1 MTVAAALFMDYG
13 AGAALDPATTA
24 WVNQVI
30 TNGGSVS
37 AGRKTAVDTL
47 ITGLKTDGLWTKL
60 DRLWLL
66 AAENSQSAFT
76 DLVAL
81 ASATPVNSPTFTVDR
96 GYASNGTTSY
106 LNSNFNPSTAALYK
120 QNDAHFSV
128 YTRQS
133 TASSNIWQGCYD
145 GTCIIQMLQQNGTQ
159 FYVGI
164 NTNGGDTFNG
174 SGAGMLVGIRRTS
187 LAEEYFHNGSSIYT
201 NPSNASVALANLNVF
216 ICARNFSGTADSFD
230 TDQVAAS
237 SWGNQLSATEAGNLS
252 SRINTYMT
260 SVGANVY

>member
-1 MTVAAALFMDYG
+1 MTVAAVLFMDHAA
-13 AGAALDPATTA
+13 AGGLDPATTA

-37 AGRKTAVDTL
+37 AGRKTVVDTL

-66 AAENSQSAFT
+66 AAENSQSALT

-106 LNSNFNPSTAALYK
+106 LNSNFNPSTATLYK
-120 QNDAHFSV
+120 QNDAHYSV
-128 YTRQS
+128 YTRQN
-133 TASSNIWQGCYD
+133 TAGSNIWQGCYD
-145 GTCIIQMLQQNGTQ
+145 GVCIIQMLQVNGSQ
-159 FYVGI
+159 YYMGI

-174 SGAGMLVGIRRTS
+174 SGAGMLVVIRRSS
-187 LAEEYFHNGSSIYT
+187 LAEEMFQNGSSIYT
-201 NPSNASVALANLNVF
+201 NPSNASAALANLNVF
-216 ICARNFSGTADSFD
+216 ICARNNQGTADSFD
-230 TDQVAAS
+230 TDQIAAS
-237 SWGNQLSATEAGNLS
+237 SWGNQLSATQAANLS